1 MDYKFRGG
9 GKGSISLHC
18 TYAVIYMTCQRLY
31 KKKKKMVKEEEEE
44 RPSLSHFVC
53 VWAFVGLCVCAVVEV
68 AACSKPVKTAG
79 VPSESNTLWKK
90 KISSSFG
97 KKKKKKISYLD
108 SRGNLF
114 SLLPPLVHQ
123 HGPASLFKVHC
134 CWSISSYILSGEKSL
149 ERPSPYS
156 TTFQRASCINRV
168 NISKE
173 NQLLCVLIL

>member
-97 KKKKKKISYLD
+97 KKKKRKFHIWTLA
-108 SRGNLF
+108 GTFFLF
-114 SLLPPLVHQ
+114 FLP
-123 HGPASLFKVHC
+123 
-134 CWSISSYILSGEKSL
+134 
-149 ERPSPYS
+149 
-156 TTFQRASCINRV
+156 SCISTGRPAFLKFTVAGRYHLTFYQEKNPW
-168 NISKE
+168 KD
-173 NQLLCVLIL
+173 LHLILQHSKGQVV